1 MTHQYFSLVGFTWVH
16 HYQMCFCPFSL
27 QGARGYAPEWHEV
40 FQKHSSGWIK
50 LYGLARDHCS
60 CKYWMLLQELVL
72 LFKNIRILVQP
83 IFVSQIYKLLLF
95 FFLFSRSFLHMT
107 KEPFA
112 LRSSSLQSTRS
123 SHPRSLSRQKSTTPT
138 LTRRARSACPSSA
151 SRTGS
156 QPQKP
161 ARVRRGTRV
170 NVRSLFPFKSRFWQD
185 AGVFVFL
192 FSVNDCKC

>member
-1 MTHQYFSLVGFTWVH
+1 MRQNG
-16 HYQMCFCPFSL
+16 MRCFKNIQVDESNCMAW
-27 QGARGYAPEWHEV
+27 QGIIVPV
-40 FQKHSSGWIK
+40 SI
-50 LYGLARDHCS
+50 GL
-60 CKYWMLLQELVL
+60 LLPELVL

-95 FFLFSRSFLHMT
+95 LFSRSFLRTT

-170 NVRSLFPFKSRFWQD
+170 NVRSLFHFKSRF
-185 AGVFVFL
+185 
-192 FSVNDCKC
+192 

>member
-1 MTHQYFSLVGFTWVH
+1 MRQNG
-16 HYQMCFCPFSL
+16 MRCFKNIQVDESNCMAW
-27 QGARGYAPEWHEV
+27 QGIIVPV
-40 FQKHSSGWIK
+40 SI
-50 LYGLARDHCS
+50 GL
-60 CKYWMLLQELVL
+60 LLPELVL

-95 FFLFSRSFLHMT
+95 FFLFSRSFLRTT

-138 LTRRARSACPSSA
+138 LTRRVRSACPSSA

-170 NVRSLFPFKSRFWQD
+170 NVRSLFPFKSRF
-185 AGVFVFL
+185 
-192 FSVNDCKC
+192 